1 MWWAWPS
8 LAFLPCSI
16 TTPRGPTLFRSVGR
30 GREFGFWCVN
40 MITMMVIRLCHATHH
55 LLLSSH
61 DAWDSR
67 GSIGMCALH
76 TSHSPLA
83 RIRPFAGYQSHQL
96 EGATA

>member
-16 TTPRGPTLFRSVGR
+16 TTPRGPTLFWSV
-30 GREFGFWCVN
+30 GREFGLWCKHDN
-40 MITMMVIRLCHATHH
+40 HDGHRIRLCHATHH

-83 RIRPFAGYQSHQL
+83 QIRPFAGYQSHQL
-96 EGATA
+96 EGAAA